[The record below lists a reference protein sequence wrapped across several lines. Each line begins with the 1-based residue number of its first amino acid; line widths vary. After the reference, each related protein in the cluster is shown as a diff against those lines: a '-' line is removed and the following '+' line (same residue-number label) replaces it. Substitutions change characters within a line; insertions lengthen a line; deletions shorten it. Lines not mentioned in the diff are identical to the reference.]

1 MYIDDMDKFEEKEMK
16 KIRLIKSTWYDWL
29 MNYISELIRENVG
42 CFKTNN
48 LKKTNLIVLEILL
61 Y

>member
-1 MYIDDMDKFEEKEMK
+1 MNKFEEKEMK

-48 LKKTNLIVLEILL
+48 LKKTKLIVLETLL